1 MSLLELEVGPHSILV
16 DLILVFY
23 VGKNMKLIN
32 LQENPSL
39 IFYPMIKTTLPGG
52 EQTFAK
58 IRGEQTND
66 AYLYNRPRARVG
78 P

>member
-1 MSLLELEVGPHSILV
+1 MSLLELEVGRHSILV

-32 LQENPSL
+32 LQKTPPL
-39 IFYPMIKTTLPGG
+39 IFYPMIKTTLSGG

-66 AYLYNRPRARVG
+66 AYL
-78 P
+78 